1 MNDETQRLHGKFLQ
15 GNITSD
21 SFFSL
26 FIENILENLDSFLH
40 SLKATNGGH
49 VQLAHNAVGSHSLL
63 QTPLGVDVFA
73 IECMTQNQ

>member
-1 MNDETQRLHGKFLQ
+1 MLARKFM
-15 GNITSD
+15 
-21 SFFSL
+21 
-26 FIENILENLDSFLH
+26 ENILENLDSFLH

-49 VQLAHNAVGSHSLL
+49 VQLAHNAIRSHSLL

>member
-1 MNDETQRLHGKFLQ
+1 M
-15 GNITSD
+15 
-21 SFFSL
+21 
-26 FIENILENLDSFLH
+26 ENILGNLDSFLH

-73 IECMTQNQ
+73 IKCMTQNQ

>member
-1 MNDETQRLHGKFLQ
+1 MNDETQRLNGKCLQ

-21 SFFSL
+21 SFFL
-26 FIENILENLDSFLH
+26 VIQGKYFGNLDSFLH

-49 VQLAHNAVGSHSLL
+49 AQLAHNAIRSHSLL
-63 QTPLGVDVFA
+63 QTPLGVDVLA